1 MWQPWRSKLPLF
13 TYYMSETVLN
23 YVSENS
29 DILSMS
35 TFLRYKNGLENT
47 REILMD
53 LGLNPSPDDCIAV
66 QHVSTIVSFRSSN
79 LVAAA
84 LAAILTRIR
93 QNRNLRTLRITV
105 GVDGTVYKTHPQ
117 YVIMEIYSTKDII
130 DF

>member
-1 MWQPWRSKLPLF
+1 M
-13 TYYMSETVLN
+13 
-23 YVSENS
+23 SENS

-35 TFLRYKNGLENT
+35 IFFRYKNGLNNT

-79 LVAAA
+79 LVSAG
-84 LAAILTRIR
+84 LAAILTRIK

-117 YVIMEIYSTKDII
+117 YVIMEIHSIFIYVCVIHVSRPFSPKTIQHVFVGKAQV
-130 DF
+130 